1 MNESPDRAPKAG
13 EVVKPGIAGGGSTAP
28 APAAPR
34 GDGRNRAG
42 LTKAEYDG
50 AKTTLCPGC
59 GHNAITA
66 AIIQAAYEA
75 ALEPAR
81 VAKLSGIGCSSKTP
95 AYFMAHSHGFNA
107 VHGRMP
113 SIATGVRAA
122 NRELLLIGVSGDGD
136 TASIGLG
143 QFCHLVRRNVPVVY
157 VIENNGVYGL
167 TKGQFSAT
175 ADIGST
181 MKGGK
186 VNDLMPIDCC
196 AIAIEL
202 GCGFVARS
210 FSGDQKQLRPLLKAA
225 FAHRGTAVLDV
236 ISPCVTFADHEGST
250 KSYAAVKEHDA
261 PLHDI
266 DYVPYYEDIHVDY
279 EPGTTREVR
288 MPDGSHIVLK
298 KLAED
303 YDPSSRE
310 NALVV
315 LQAARREQKLLTG
328 LFYVDPEQL
337 PFEEELA
344 LVESP
349 LAALPLERVRPP
361 RAVLESIMEQLRTGK
376 GVTASGGGGR

>member
-1 MNESPDRAPKAG
+1 M
-13 EVVKPGIAGGGSTAP
+13 TAIQNP
-28 APAAPR
+28 IVPT
-34 GDGRNRAG
+34 NRVG
-42 LTKAEYDG
+42 LTKNDYDG
-50 AKTTLCPGC
+50 SKTTLCPGC

-66 AIIQAAYEA
+66 AIIQAAFESG
-75 ALEPAR
+75 LEPHR

-95 AYFMAHSHGFNA
+95 AYFLGRSHGFNA

-113 SIATGVRAA
+113 SIATGVRVA
-122 NRELLLIGVSGDGD
+122 NRDLLLIGVSGDGD

-157 VIENNGVYGL
+157 LIENNGVYGL

-196 AIAIEL
+196 AIAIQL

-225 FAHRGTAVLDV
+225 FAHRGTAVIDV

-266 DYVPYYEDIHVDY
+266 DYVPYFEDIHVDY
-279 EPGTTREVR
+279 APGTTREVA

-303 YDPSSRE
+303 YDPT
-310 NALVV
+310 
-315 LQAARREQKLLTG
+315 RREGAMAALDEGRRDGRLVTG
-328 LFYVDPEQL
+328 LLYVNPEQQPLEDELEISETPLAHL
-337 PFEEELA
+337 PFEVA
-344 LVESP
+344 
-349 LAALPLERVRPP
+349 RPP
-361 RAVLESIMEQLRTGK
+361 RAVLDQIMEQLKTGK
-376 GVTASGGGGR
+376 GLEAPAGGG

>member
-1 MNESPDRAPKAG
+1 MSD
-13 EVVKPGIAGGGSTAP
+13 VKIP
-28 APAAPR
+28 PAAP
-34 GDGRNRAG
+34 GTNRVG
-42 LTKAEYDG
+42 LTRADYDG
-50 AKTTLCPGC
+50 SKTTLCPGC
-59 GHNAITA
+59 GHNAITGG
-66 AIIQAAYEA
+66 IIQAAFEA
-75 ALEPAR
+75 GLEPHR

-95 AYFMAHSHGFNA
+95 AYFLGHSHGFNA

-157 VIENNGVYGL
+157 IVENNGVYGL

-181 MKGGK
+181 QKGGK
-186 VNDLMPIDCC
+186 ANALQPIDLC
-196 AIAIEL
+196 ALAIEL

-225 FAHRGTAVLDV
+225 FAHRGTAILDV

-250 KSYAAVKEHDA
+250 KSYAAVKGSDT

-266 DYVPYYEDIHVDY
+266 QFVPYYEDIHVDY
-279 EPGTTREVR
+279 EPGTTHDVE

-298 KLAED
+298 KLAQD
-303 YDPSSRE
+303 YDPTRPE
-310 NALVV
+310 NAMEALRHGREEGKLV
-315 LQAARREQKLLTG
+315 TG
-328 LFYVDPEQL
+328 LLYVHPDGM
-337 PFEEELA
+337 PFSDELEMTGGA
-344 LVESP
+344 LAS
-349 LAALPLERVRPP
+349 LPLEQARPP
-361 RAVLESIMEQLRTGK
+361 RRVLDDIMEQLRTGK
-376 GVTASGGGGR
+376 GLSAPAGGG

>member
-1 MNESPDRAPKAG
+1 MSATIPAG
-13 EVVKPGIAGGGSTAP
+13 PPAGGAG
-28 APAAPR
+28 
-34 GDGRNRAG
+34 GKNRAG
-42 LTKAEYDG
+42 LTRADYDG
-50 AKTTLCPGC
+50 SKTTLCPGC

-66 AIIQAAYEA
+66 GIIQAAYES
-75 ALEPAR
+75 ALEPSR

-95 AYFMAHSHGFNA
+95 AYFLGHSHGFNA

-113 SIATGVRAA
+113 SIATGVRVA

-157 VIENNGVYGL
+157 IIENNGVYGL

-181 MKGGK
+181 TKAGRK
-186 VNDLMPIDCC
+186 NELMPIDLCTM
-196 AIAIEL
+196 AIEL

-266 DYVPYYEDIHVDY
+266 DFVPYFEDIHVDY
-279 EPGTTREVR
+279 EPGTTREVEL
-288 MPDGSHIVLK
+288 PDGSRIVLK
-298 KLAED
+298 KLAAD
-303 YDPSSRE
+303 YDATNRDVAIQTLAE
-310 NALVV
+310 
-315 LQAARREQKLLTG
+315 ARREGRLITG
-328 LFYVDPEQL
+328 LLYVETDL
-337 PFEEELA
+337 SPFEDELRMT
-344 LVESP
+344 ETP
-349 LAALPLERVRPP
+349 LARLTLDQVRPP
-361 RAVLESIMEQLRTGK
+361 RAVLDEIMEQLRTGK
-376 GVTASGGGGR
+376 GLAAAAGGG

>member
-1 MNESPDRAPKAG
+1 MSDAPVASRKNRIGLVRA
-13 EVVKPGIAGGGSTAP
+13 
-28 APAAPR
+28 
-34 GDGRNRAG
+34 D
-42 LTKAEYDG
+42 YDG
-50 AKTTLCPGC
+50 SKSTLCPGC

-75 ALEPAR
+75 SLEPSR

-95 AYFMAHSHGFNA
+95 AYFLGHSHGFNA

-113 SIATGVRAA
+113 SIATGVRLA
-122 NRELLLIGVSGDGD
+122 NRDLLLIGVSGDGD

-157 VIENNGVYGL
+157 IIENNGVYGL

-175 ADIGST
+175 ADVGST
-181 MKGGK
+181 MKSGK

-225 FAHRGTAVLDV
+225 FAHRGTAILDV
-236 ISPCVTFADHEGST
+236 ISPCVTFADHSGST
-250 KSYAAVKEHDA
+250 KSYAAVQSHDT

-266 DYVPYYEDIHVDY
+266 EFVPYYEDIHVDY
-279 EPGTTREVR
+279 APGETREVT

-298 KLAED
+298 KLAKE
-303 YDPSSRE
+303 YDPHSRE
-310 NALVV
+310 GALTV
-315 LQAARREQKLLTG
+315 LQEARREQKLLTG
-328 LFYVDPEQL
+328 LLYVEPESR
-337 PFEEELA
+337 PFEQDLG
-344 LVESP
+344 LVDTP
-349 LAALPLERVRPP
+349 LARLPLERVRPP
-361 RAVLESIMEQLRTGK
+361 RRVLEGIMESYRVGSVAA
-376 GVTASGGGGR
+376 GSGGG